1 MQSLIS
7 LSWIELN
14 TEFLLDFNCELNKK
28 SRDDWKLLSSDHRHD
43 ARRSSHTL
51 LSMQS
56 LAFVMPSTVKVSF
69 SLVLEK
75 TCESVTN
82 GFSYDDE
89 VQCEPTLSFFYI
101 SNNGGKDECLYL
113 TLRRYG

>member
-1 MQSLIS
+1 MR
-7 LSWIELN
+7 E
-14 TEFLLDFNCELNKK
+14 D
-28 SRDDWKLLSSDHRHD
+28 RPM
-43 ARRSSHTL
+43 L

-56 LAFVMPSTVKVSF
+56 LAFVMPSAVKVSF

-89 VQCEPTLSFFYI
+89 VQCEPALSFFYI
-101 SNNGGKDECLYL
+101 SNNGREDECLYL